1 MSVYFLLVPILLPMI
16 CGAALGL
23 NPITDTKRRSYF
35 VFSVTLLTSLAIGLL
50 LLNPPGAH
58 EVGLQLAGV
67 LEIRFRLDGCG
78 MVFSGLIAFLWPIAV
93 LYSFEYLE
101 GRKQNAFFA
110 FYTMTYGVT
119 CGIAFAGNLLT
130 MYMFYELLTIVTIPL
145 VMYELDH
152 KSVVAARKYMKYSFG
167 GAAFGFLGFITI
179 LTLGNTTDFIFGG
192 VLPAKAIEEHGTFLL
207 LIYVIAVFG
216 FGVKAA
222 MFPVHGWLPTASV
235 APTPVTAL
243 LHAVAVVKAGA
254 FAIIRITYYSFGT
267 SFLSGTVSQK
277 IILVASGV
285 TILYGSVKALKEQH
299 VKRRLAYSTVSNL
312 SYIIF
317 AAALMSEEGMQAALL
332 HLLSHGLMKITLFFC
347 IGAVMVKTGRKYL
360 WEMGGLGA
368 KMPVVMTAFTVSGI
382 ALIGIP
388 PFPGFISKWYIAK
401 AAVKNGTFFGYFGL
415 AAVMISAL
423 LTAVYIME
431 FVVRG
436 WMPQK
441 EETVPDPEVKE
452 GKVGARM
459 AVPLLILAAAVA
471 AGALYFGCLAGIL
484 GKIAS
489 GSL

>member
-23 NPITDTKRRSYF
+23 HPITDTKRRSYF

-50 LLNPPGAH
+50 LIYPPGAQ
-58 EVGLQLAGV
+58 EVALQLAGV

-93 LYSFEYLE
+93 MYSFEYLE

-119 CGIAFAGNLLT
+119 SGIAFAGNLLT

-192 VLPAKAIEEHGTFLL
+192 VLPAEAIEKHGTFLL
-207 LIYVIAVFG
+207 LIYTIAVFG

-222 MFPVHGWLPTASV
+222 LFPVHGWLPTASV
-235 APTPVTAL
+235 APMPVTAL

-254 FAIIRITYYSFGT
+254 FAIIRVTYYSFGT
-267 SFLSGTVSQK
+267 SFLSGSVAQK

-285 TILYGSVKALKEQH
+285 TILYGSVKALREQH

-347 IGAVMVKTGRKYL
+347 IGAVMVKTGKKYL
-360 WEMGGLGA
+360 WEMQGIAGQ
-368 KMPVVMTAFTVSGI
+368 MPVVVTVFTRSGI

-388 PFPGFISKWYIAK
+388 PCPGFISKWYIAR

-423 LTAVYIME
+423 LTAAYIME
-431 FVVRG
+431 FVVKA
-436 WMPQK
+436 WLPKK
-441 EETVPDPEVKE
+441 EEEVTDGETKS
-452 GKVGARM
+452 GKAGPRM
-459 AVPLLILAAAVA
+459 AVPLLVLAAAV
-471 AGALYFGCLAGIL
+471 LAGVVYFRFLVDAL
-484 GKIAS
+484 GAVAS
-489 GSL
+489 GSI